1 MLPYL
6 VVFFLCHVCKVVF
19 TCLFSNFFS
28 FFFSV
33 FLLLL
38 LQFGDVEDIS
48 EKKRAMGLGNV
59 ISEEREFSVSLETKD
74 LLFYRLYKRQRG
86 WKENLKITT

>member
-1 MLPYL
+1 MYVRSSLHVFSRISL
-6 VVFFLCHVCKVVF
+6 VF
-19 TCLFSNFFS
+19 

-33 FLLLL
+33 FLLLF
-38 LQFGDVEDIS
+38 LQYDDVEDIS

-74 LLFYRLYKRQRG
+74 LVFYRLHKRQCG